1 MFSVVV
7 TAEHELEQS
16 VPAVPVFTLGMS
28 LSPRRSGKKGH
39 RAGNAFAKALLTL
52 HSWRQTKFCRRLDLG
67 CYRELEERKDL
78 PPALSFPPPP
88 SQVQIKEP

>member
-28 LSPRRSGKKGH
+28 LSPWRSGMKGH
-39 RAGNAFAKALLTL
+39 RAGNAFCKSTPYSPQLETDQVLQEVRSGLL
-52 HSWRQTKFCRRLDLG
+52 RRIG
-67 CYRELEERKDL
+67 GEERPSPSPL
-78 PPALSFPPPP
+78 LSSTPIP
-88 SQVQIKEP
+88 STD